1 MYPVVRMSASERAVA
16 RYIIQRLQSVIYR
29 GSSDAYSK
37 NVDQVME
44 DVFDVPRFV
53 KKLARG
59 LKSEQK
65 LIALFKEVGINE
77 LWKMTRSADNFKA
90 FNLLVAT
97 DVAINQE
104 KKKVKKYEESG
115 RDSKAAK
122 SKKLLKKYKKSYA
135 AAVKQLRSDLGVK
148 KATSTTLLKEIDKYL
163 DDRQED
169 DGYFLF
175 DEDYY
180 GSDEDNSVASFLRQ
194 SKSSKGKKS
203 NPVFQGAFA
212 DELGLN
218 DEDDEDYEGLLDID
232 GDDEDEDDDDETMSQ
247 LVELLKDFNRRLD
260 RVEKKSA
267 YVAPQNYMPQM
278 GQRPTNP
285 EPATRVAPVQE
296 ADALGRKIDT
306 LADVVSELV
315 GVLTSDED
323 EDDPMATAF
332 RPQAGEEFGEF
343 DLPDP
348 GAEIYPRVTPDG
360 VETEIN
366 TEEQLRREIFSS
378 EDPPEEKSP
387 GISEVKEPEKP
398 PKQTPPSK

>member
-148 KATSTTLLKEIDKYL
+148 KATSTTLLKEIDRYL

-175 DEDYY
+175 DDDYY
-180 GSDEDNSVASFLRQ
+180 GGEEDNSVASFLRQ
-194 SKSSKGKKS
+194 TKSSKGKRS

-218 DEDDEDYEGLLDID
+218 DEDEEDYDGLLDID
-232 GDDEDEDDDDETMSQ
+232 GDEDDDDDDEETMSQ
-247 LVELLKDFNRRLD
+247 LVELLKDFNHRLD

-278 GQRPTNP
+278 GTRPG
-285 EPATRVAPVQE
+285 APVAGTPVNPISE
-296 ADALGRKIDT
+296 ANALGKKIDT
-306 LADVVSELV
+306 LADVVSEMV
-315 GVLTSDED
+315 RVLTSDADD

-343 DLPDP
+343 DLPDA
-348 GAEIYPRVTPDG
+348 GAEVYPRVTPDG
-360 VETEIN
+360 IETEIS
-366 TEEQLRREIFSS
+366 TEEQLRREIFS
-378 EDPPEEKSP
+378 EDDNPPAEDSP
-387 GISEVKEPEKP
+387 GIPSDP
-398 PKQTPPSK
+398 TPPSK